1 MPLYIFFQIQ
11 KYLSLNSGIVA
22 SEIKAEI
29 N

>member
-11 KYLSLNSGIVA
+11 KYLLLNSGIVT